1 MYFTL
6 KEPNSKTDSLIYLK
20 YYVNKDNKYFKLST
34 KKKINPK
41 DWSKENRL
49 PIAKRGGAGMQTR
62 KLTSDLTKINEKLES
77 IIEKYGK
84 ALTIARLKQ
93 EFNPKEKDLF
103 YCTEYFDSF
112 IKERIKNADVS
123 LSRIKRYKTIYNK
136 LVEFEALTKIN
147 YKIIDLDQFF
157 YNEFIIYL
165 RENYNLFDNTMV
177 AYIKVIKAFLHWLE
191 LKGIKI
197 NNDYK
202 NVKISTHETD
212 DVALTSEEIM
222 LIESAVLSNDKDK
235 VRDLFLI
242 GVYSGQR
249 WSDYSI
255 FDKSDVRGNF
265 LHKRAKKTKSVALI
279 PLHAKLK
286 NLLNKYD
293 WNLPKIRSQT
303 FNIKIKKICKNL
315 GIDNDIKKTSFQGNK
330 ELIEIKEKWELIGTH
345 TARRTFITIAS
356 LKSIP
361 DKVIMD
367 ITGIKDAKTLQKYK
381 KTNKQATFKLT
392 EDLF

>member
-1 MYFTL
+1 M
-6 KEPNSKTDSLIYLK
+6 S
-20 YYVNKDNKYFKLST
+20 
-34 KKKINPK
+34 
-41 DWSKENRL
+41 
-49 PIAKRGGAGMQTR
+49 
-62 KLTSDLTKINEKLES
+62 
-77 IIEKYGK
+77 
-84 ALTIARLKQ
+84 
-93 EFNPKEKDLF
+93 
-103 YCTEYFDSF
+103 
-112 IKERIKNADVS
+112 
-123 LSRIKRYKTIYNK
+123 
-136 LVEFEALTKIN
+136 
-147 YKIIDLDQFF
+147 
-157 YNEFIIYL
+157 
-165 RENYNLFDNTMV
+165 
-177 AYIKVIKAFLHWLE
+177 AYIKVLKAFLHWLE
-191 LKGIKI
+191 LRGIKI
-197 NNDYK
+197 NHDYK

-212 DVALTSEEIM
+212 DVALTSEEII

-255 FDKSDVRGNF
+255 FDKSDVRGKF

-279 PLHAKLK
+279 PLHDKLN
-286 NLLNKYD
+286 NLLNKYN

-303 FNIKIKKICKNL
+303 FNVQIKKICKRL
-315 GIDNDIKKTSFQGNK
+315 GINNDIKKTSFQGNK

-392 EDLF
+392 KDLF